1 MDKKIRVLIVDDH
14 PLLRQALNRTL
25 HGQSDIEVV
34 GEGCDGTDAV
44 EKARSLS
51 PDVIIMD
58 LGMPGISGVQ
68 AITEIVKDN
77 PQARVLVF
85 SGMDD
90 QVVIQAAVEAGAV
103 GFLGKASQE
112 LDIVKAVRDIYH
124 GMTTLKAETLRKL
137 LEKSHTDKKK
147 ISYRDLLTERE
158 LEVIDMISNGKDNQT
173 IAKTLFMAN
182 STVRSHIN
190 HILNKL
196 DLKSRSELI
205 RLVLLKGLE
214 DSIDK

>member
-1 MDKKIRVLIVDDH
+1 MDKKIRILIVDDH

-25 HGQSDIEVV
+25 HGQPDIEVV

-44 EKARSLS
+44 EKARTLS

-58 LGMPGISGVQ
+58 LGLPGKNGVQ

-90 QVVIQAAVEAGAV
+90 QGSILTAVQAGAV
-103 GFLGKASQE
+103 GFLGKANQE
-112 LDIVKAVRDIYH
+112 VDIVKAVRDIYQ
-124 GMTTLKAETLRKL
+124 GMTTLKADTLRKL
-137 LEKSHTDKKK
+137 LDKSQTGKKK
-147 ISYRDLLTERE
+147 TSYRDVLTKRE
-158 LEVIDMISNGKDNQT
+158 LEIIELISNGQDNQT
-173 IAKTLFMAN
+173 IAKTLFLAD

-196 DLKSRSELI
+196 DLKSRGELI
-205 RLVLLKGLE
+205 RLTLLGGLE
-214 DSIDK
+214 DPIDK